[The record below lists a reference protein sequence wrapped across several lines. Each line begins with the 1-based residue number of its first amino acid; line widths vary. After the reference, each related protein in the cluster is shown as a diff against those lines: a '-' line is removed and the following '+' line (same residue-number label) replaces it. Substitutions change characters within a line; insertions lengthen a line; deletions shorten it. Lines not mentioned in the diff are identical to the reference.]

1 MQHSR
6 PLFEVKQPDADQSR
20 EEEYEEVSGSS
31 YYEEEELP
39 GAADG
44 SSKAP
49 AKQAEASAID
59 DLLQITLT
67 DLSTQQPASHDI
79 HKNGSAHLA
88 PDATA
93 SFLAE
98 QFAQFGLKLT

>member
-49 AKQAEASAID
+49 AK
-59 DLLQITLT
+59 
-67 DLSTQQPASHDI
+67 
-79 HKNGSAHLA
+79 
-88 PDATA
+88 
-93 SFLAE
+93 
-98 QFAQFGLKLT
+98 